1 METMIVLAMH
11 GAPARDFPPAELA
24 ELMSLH
30 GRLASPRAASGEERA
45 ALEARHAAL
54 DARVRAWP
62 RTAGNDP
69 FWAASLELGEHLA
82 AAAGCPVVVG
92 FNEFCAPS
100 LDEALDQAV
109 ARGAGLVQVV
119 TPMMTRGGEHAEL
132 DIPAALE
139 AAQQRH
145 PGVSFVYTWPF
156 PVSEVARF
164 LAEQMA
170 TMDRPP
176 A

>member
-1 METMIVLAMH
+1 MERIIIVLAMH
-11 GAPARDFPPAELA
+11 GAPARDFPPADVA

-30 GRLASPRAASGEERA
+30 GRLHSPRLSGSEERA
-45 ALEARHAAL
+45 ALEARHAEL

-82 AAAGCPVVVG
+82 RAAGRPVIVG

-109 ARGAGLVQVV
+109 AQGAVHVQVV

-132 DIPAALE
+132 DIPASLE
-139 AAQQRH
+139 AARARH

-170 TMDRPP
+170 
-176 A
+176 AA

>member
-1 METMIVLAMH
+1 METIIVLAMH
-11 GAPARDFPPAELA
+11 GAPARDFPPADLA

-30 GRLASPRAASGEERA
+30 GRLAGPRAAGGEERA

-54 DARVRAWP
+54 DARARAWP

-69 FWAASLELGEHLA
+69 FWAASLELGEHLSRA
-82 AAAGCPVVVG
+82 TGHPVIVG

-100 LDEALDQAV
+100 LDDALDQAV
-109 ARGAGLVQVV
+109 AQGAGQVKVV

-139 AAQQRH
+139 AAQERH
-145 PGVSFVYTWPF
+145 PGVSFLYTWPF
-156 PVSEVARF
+156 PVDAVARF
-164 LAEQMA
+164 LAERMA
-170 TMDRPP
+170 TMGLSLP
-176 A
+176 

>member
-1 METMIVLAMH
+1 METIIVLAMH

-30 GRLASPRAASGEERA
+30 GRLASPRATGGEERA

-62 RTAGNDP
+62 RSAGNDP
-69 FWAASLELGEHLA
+69 FWAASLELGEHLSGA
-82 AAAGCPVVVG
+82 TGRPVIVG

-100 LDEALDQAV
+100 LDDALDRAV
-109 ARGAGLVQVV
+109 AQGAAQVRVV

-139 AAQQRH
+139 AARGRH
-145 PGVSFVYTWPF
+145 PGVSIVYTWPF

-170 TMDRPP
+170 ASIPG
-176 A
+176 